1 MAASLKAARV
11 SFASRSLGGAG
22 GRTRRPPCVYT
33 LERTAYSV
41 QTSWRTEKEEAEE
54 AGGEDRAD
62 VRAENQP
69 GYVATYTF
77 CRRKVSTRV
86 CSTLASPL
94 LLCRVLSSFL
104 LLLSCCCPSSFF
116 RSSSSS
122 FFVLRRWSKGFVG
135 GISKRDAGLVMSP
148 DDG

>member
-41 QTSWRTEKEEAEE
+41 QTSRRTEKEEAEE

-77 CRRKVSTRV
+77 CRRKVSTGLEFVR
-86 CSTLASPL
+86 
-94 LLCRVLSSFL
+94 L
-104 LLLSCCCPSSFF
+104 LLLLLFFVASFLPFYCFSLVVVPPRSSVLLLLRSSFCDGGVKV
-116 RSSSSS
+116 S
-122 FFVLRRWSKGFVG
+122 LVG
-135 GISKRDAGLVMSP
+135 
-148 DDG
+148 